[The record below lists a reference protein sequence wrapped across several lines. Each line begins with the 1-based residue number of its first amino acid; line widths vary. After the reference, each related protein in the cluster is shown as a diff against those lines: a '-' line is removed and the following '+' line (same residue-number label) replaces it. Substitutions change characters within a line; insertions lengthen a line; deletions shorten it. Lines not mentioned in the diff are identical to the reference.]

1 MKIQI
6 KSRYTNVIMHE
17 YEEESLKIAVVKSVK
32 SGADLRGADLGGAYL
47 YRADLRGADLRRAYL
62 RGADLRGAY
71 LRGAYLRGA
80 YLRGADLRGAY
91 LGGADL
97 RGADLYR
104 ADLGGADLYRADL
117 GGAYLR
123 GADLRGADL
132 RGAEQYSESHDVFC
146 ELVRIQKSSAF
157 TTKEWEFIA
166 HISIHRICWD
176 TITGKFRN
184 AAMRVFKKLAKAGHN
199 EYLKKF
205 QKVTK

>member
-32 SGADLRGADLGGAYL
+32 SGADLRGADL
-47 YRADLRGADLRRAYL
+47 RGADLR
-62 RGADLRGAY
+62 
-71 LRGAYLRGA
+71 
-80 YLRGADLRGAY
+80 
-91 LGGADL
+91 
-97 RGADLYR
+97 R
-104 ADLGGADLYRADL
+104 ADLGGADL
-117 GGAYLR
+117 GGADLR

-132 RGAEQYSESHDVFC
+132 RRAEQYSESHDVFC

-157 TTKEWEFIA
+157 TAKEWEFIA

>member
-32 SGADLRGADLGGAYL
+32 SGADLR
-47 YRADLRGADLRRAYL
+47 RAK
-62 RGADLRGAY
+62 
-71 LRGAYLRGA
+71 
-80 YLRGADLRGAY
+80 
-91 LGGADL
+91 
-97 RGADLYR
+97 
-104 ADLGGADLYRADL
+104 
-117 GGAYLR
+117 
-123 GADLRGADL
+123 
-132 RGAEQYSESHDVFC
+132 QYSESHDVFC

-157 TTKEWEFIA
+157 TAKEWEFIA

>member
-6 KSRYTNVIMHE
+6 KSRYTNVIMHK

-32 SGADLRGADLGGAYL
+32 SGADLGGADLG
-47 YRADLRGADLRRAYL
+47 
-62 RGADLRGAY
+62 GADLRGAY
-71 LRGAYLRGA
+71 LRGA
-80 YLRGADLRGAY
+80 DLR
-91 LGGADL
+91 
-97 RGADLYR
+97 R
-104 ADLGGADLYRADL
+104 ADLGGADL
-117 GGAYLR
+117 GGADLR

-132 RGAEQYSESHDVFC
+132 RRAEQYSESHDVFC

-157 TTKEWEFIA
+157 TAKEWEFIA

>member
-32 SGADLRGADLGGAYL
+32 SGADLRGADL
-47 YRADLRGADLRRAYL
+47 RGADLRR
-62 RGADLRGAY
+62 
-71 LRGAYLRGA
+71 
-80 YLRGADLRGAY
+80 
-91 LGGADL
+91 
-97 RGADLYR
+97 
-104 ADLGGADLYRADL
+104 
-117 GGAYLR
+117 
-123 GADLRGADL
+123 
-132 RGAEQYSESHDVFC
+132 AEQYSESHDVFC

-157 TTKEWEFIA
+157 TAKEWEFIA

-176 TITGKFRN
+176 TITGEFRN
-184 AAMRVFKKLAKAGHN
+184 VAMRVFKKLAKAGHN